1 MSLWVRDWV
10 RSCKQKF
17 TLLGSEAK
25 GSSGTIWGLLF
36 CREVSQQET
45 PPAVSKLSPKKRKL
59 KEIAHLL
66 PRSPER
72 RKGGESQGQRSG
84 ASKGVGGE
92 WGGGIRGWLGG
103 GSEVTSPAGT
113 PCLRLAV
120 WE

>member
-1 MSLWVRDWV
+1 MSLWVRDWLG
-10 RSCKQKF
+10 SCKRKF

-25 GSSGTIWGLLF
+25 GSSGTIWGLFF

-84 ASKGVGGE
+84 ASKGVGEG
-92 WGGGIRGWLGG
+92 
-103 GSEVTSPAGT
+103 
-113 PCLRLAV
+113 
-120 WE
+120 

>member
-1 MSLWVRDWV
+1 MIGWDLV
-10 RSCKQKF
+10 KYKF

-25 GSSGTIWGLLF
+25 GSSGTIWGLFF

-72 RKGGESQGQRSG
+72 MRGGESQGRRSG
-84 ASKGVGGE
+84 ASKGE
-92 WGGGIRGWLGG
+92 GGGGHRGAGLGVG
-103 GSEVTSPAGT
+103 LEEALRSVTSPAGT
-113 PCLRLAV
+113 PCLWLAV